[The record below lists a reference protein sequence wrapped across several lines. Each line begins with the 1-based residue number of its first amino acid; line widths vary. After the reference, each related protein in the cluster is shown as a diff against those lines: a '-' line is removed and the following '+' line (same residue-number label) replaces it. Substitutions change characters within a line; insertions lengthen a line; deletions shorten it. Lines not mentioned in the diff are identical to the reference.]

1 MFVRGHSL
9 TQYGMTTDLEQC
21 GDYAGHVETCQDPL
35 PNGIHKIVSS
45 VWTTPI
51 LGILPTRCR
60 IKIVFAELNFKLQ
73 FGTFADSGIA
83 P

>member
-1 MFVRGHSL
+1 
-9 TQYGMTTDLEQC
+9 MTTDLEQIWV
-21 GDYAGHVETCQDPL
+21 YAGHVETCQDPL
-35 PNGIHKIVSS
+35 PNGVHEIVSS
-45 VWTTPI
+45 VWTNPI
-51 LGILPTRCR
+51 SGILPTRCG